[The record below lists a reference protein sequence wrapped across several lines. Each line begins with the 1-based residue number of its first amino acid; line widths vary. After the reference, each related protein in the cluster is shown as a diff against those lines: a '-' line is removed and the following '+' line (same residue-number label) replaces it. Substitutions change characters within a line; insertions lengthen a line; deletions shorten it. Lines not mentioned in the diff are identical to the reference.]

1 MNEVQEKVYGLMEN
15 YFEDCKI
22 NGYSDFRV
30 WCEDNIDTINE
41 NALVADIYQ
50 DVNYVADKLFN

>member
-1 MNEVQEKVYGLMEN
+1 MNEAQEKIYGLMEN
-15 YFEDCKI
+15 YFEYCTT
-22 NGYSDFRV
+22 NGYTEFEV
-30 WCEDNIDTINE
+30 WCEDSIDTIDE